1 MEFLTLCLFVI
12 QCACVHVLAVI
23 FICDMFHVLCSRLC
37 VGRVKGTISKM
48 LCICYHQDSIV
59 PAVFSYN
66 FLLLLHK
73 LIIVFF
79 HFLYSTVVASFFLGQ
94 FKLWIRLKLVYLSVA
109 GC

>member
-1 MEFLTLCLFVI
+1 MTLCLFGI
-12 QCACVHVLAVI
+12 QFACWHGLAVVCI
-23 FICDMFHVLCSRLC
+23 IAMFHVFYSRVY
-37 VGRVKGTISKM
+37 VGCVKGTISKM

-79 HFLYSTVVASFFLGQ
+79 HFLYSAVVASFFLGQ